1 MNFPLLKECWH
12 RMAECGLAGQALS
25 HATVHLSNGE
35 LVIVRRH
42 RSGKWSYFNLGK
54 KPS

>member
-1 MNFPLLKECWH
+1 MSLNLLKERWN
-12 RMAECGLAGQALS
+12 RMAECGLAGKALS